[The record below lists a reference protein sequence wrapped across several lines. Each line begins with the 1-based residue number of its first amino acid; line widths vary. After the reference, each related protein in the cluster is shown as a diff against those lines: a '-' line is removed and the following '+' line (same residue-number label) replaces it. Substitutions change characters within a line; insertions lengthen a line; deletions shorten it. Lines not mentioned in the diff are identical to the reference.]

1 MLEKKN
7 TTVSRPSRGVAGVL
21 PQQYPV
27 FFEPSAPSLQRSLA
41 AQSLRSA
48 SPVVNRIQQCS
59 VSIAYY
65 TNTRIGNYA
74 PGPLLQWSNICV
86 CNKHIRV
93 GSTTPANCAIRPRE
107 PSARPICQGL
117 SQIPSPQAPP
127 ENPPHLDPLPRP
139 AMAASNCQPGPA
151 AVNSVQRATSHCGG
165 MPWKQVNKVKT
176 HARHS
181 TAAMEEIR
189 QISTTAWLRT

>member
-1 MLEKKN
+1 M
-7 TTVSRPSRGVAGVL
+7 SRPSRGAAGVL

-151 AVNSVQRATSHCGG
+151 AVNTVQRATSHCGG

-181 TAAMEEIR
+181 TAAIGEIR
-189 QISTTAWLRT
+189 QISITAWLR